1 MKKQRQSVNILI
13 SGIRTAKAGILSL
26 FPVDIITVDRYTESE
41 DEVIT
46 MQVRELMSQKGLTM
60 YRLSKVCNLPYTTIN
75 DICSGKARLEKCSAE
90 TVYKLAK
97 VLQVPMEELLEPHIE
112 QRCSFELFKSN
123 VCHRLKELGDI
134 NFVIEV
140 LESDDIHRYYKRKWY
155 PESFYLLAMLD
166 YVCRINQIPICT
178 DYDALRKQRL
188 QKPLYPASILSVA
201 AVSENAKVKAAARK
215 NAIPEFMK
223 FNIVENEVRNVI

>member
-26 FPVDIITVDRYTESE
+26 FPVDIITADRYTESE

-46 MQVRELMSQKGLTM
+46 MQVQELMSQKGLTM

-123 VCHRLKELGDI
+123 VSKFWSQMTFIGIISANGIRKVFICWPCWIMFAGSTRSQFAQTMMRCESSGFKNHCTLPAYSLLPLFLKMQR
-134 NFVIEV
+134 
-140 LESDDIHRYYKRKWY
+140 S
-155 PESFYLLAMLD
+155 
-166 YVCRINQIPICT
+166 
-178 DYDALRKQRL
+178 KQR
-188 QKPLYPASILSVA
+188 QEKMRY
-201 AVSENAKVKAAARK
+201 
-215 NAIPEFMK
+215 
-223 FNIVENEVRNVI
+223 RNL

>member
-1 MKKQRQSVNILI
+1 
-13 SGIRTAKAGILSL
+13 
-26 FPVDIITVDRYTESE
+26 
-41 DEVIT
+41 
-46 MQVRELMSQKGLTM
+46 MQVQELMSQKGLTM

-155 PESFYLLAMLD
+155 PVVSGKFLSAGPVGLCLPD
-166 YVCRINQIPICT
+166 QPDPN
-178 DYDALRKQRL
+178 LHRL
-188 QKPLYPASILSVA
+188 
-201 AVSENAKVKAAARK
+201 
-215 NAIPEFMK
+215 
-223 FNIVENEVRNVI
+223 